1 MELHHLRYFEAVA
14 RLGNVTRAAQELHI
28 AQPSLSKQIQALE
41 GELGT
46 QLFDRVGRRIELTD
60 AGRLLLPYVRRVLRE
75 VEAAR
80 AALRE
85 RADLTSGHV
94 AIGAPP
100 TIGARL
106 LPDAL
111 AEFNSLHQN
120 IELELHEAGSGPLV
134 RQLLAGEVDLAVVP
148 VPQAHTAAIDLFT
161 EELLIAV
168 APDHRLAKRGKI
180 ESSELAQEGFI
191 MFPASYGLRDR
202 TLQFW
207 REAGLAPRV
216 VLDGGEMATVLRLAA
231 VGLGVALVPRLAL
244 DGSEGLV
251 GLSVRDV
258 ALRRT
263 IGLCWDPERQLSPA
277 AAALKS
283 FLTERLQHGSKNDT
297 DAATN

>member
-14 RLGNVTRAAQELHI
+14 RIGNITRAAEELNI
-28 AQPSLSKQIQALE
+28 AQPSLSKQIQSLE
-41 GELGT
+41 ADVGT
-46 QLFDRVGRRIELTD
+46 QLFDRVGRRVELTD
-60 AGRLLLPYVRRVLRE
+60 AGRLLLPYARRVLRE

-106 LPDAL
+106 LPQAL
-111 AEFNSLHQN
+111 AAFNTLHPN
-120 IELELHEAGSGPLV
+120 IELELHEAGSAPLV

-148 VPQAHTAAIDLFT
+148 VPQVGTAFTELFT
-161 EELLIAV
+161 EELVIAV
-168 APDHRLAKRGKI
+168 APSHRLAG
-180 ESSELAQEGFI
+180 SSDIASAELASEGFI
-191 MFPASYGLRDR
+191 MFPPSYGLRDR

-207 REAGLAPRV
+207 REAGLEPRV

-251 GLSVRDV
+251 GLSVRDA
-258 ALRRT
+258 ALQRT
-263 IGLCWDPERQLSPA
+263 IGLTWHPERTPSPA
-277 AAALKS
+277 AHALRA
-283 FLTERLQHGSKNDT
+283 FLTVRLGVGR
-297 DAATN
+297 

>member
-14 RLGNVTRAAQELHI
+14 RIGNMTRAAAELLI

-41 GELGT
+41 QSVGT
-46 QLFDRVGRRIELTD
+46 RLFDRVGRRIELTD
-60 AGRLLLPYVRRVLRE
+60 AGLLLLPYARRVLRE
-75 VEAAR
+75 VAAAR

-106 LPDAL
+106 LPQAL
-111 AEFNSLHQN
+111 ATFNMLHHN
-120 IELELHEAGSGPLV
+120 IELVLHEAGSGPLV

-148 VPQAHTAAIDLFT
+148 VPQIGTAWIELFT
-161 EELLIAV
+161 EELVVAV
-168 APDHRLAKRGKI
+168 SPDHPLAG
-180 ESSELAQEGFI
+180 SSSIASAQLANQGFI
-191 MFPASYGLRDR
+191 MFPPSYGLRDR

-251 GLSVRDV
+251 GLSVRD
-258 ALRRT
+258 ATLRRT
-263 IGLCWDPERQLSPA
+263 IGLTWHPERQLSPA
-277 AAALKS
+277 AAALRT
-283 FLTERLQHGSKNDT
+283 FLTEQLGRNLP
-297 DAATN
+297 